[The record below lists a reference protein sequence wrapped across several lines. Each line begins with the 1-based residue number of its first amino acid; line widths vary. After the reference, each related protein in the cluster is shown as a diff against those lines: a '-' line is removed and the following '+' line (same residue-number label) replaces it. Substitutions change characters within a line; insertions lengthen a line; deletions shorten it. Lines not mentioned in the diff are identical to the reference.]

1 MEIAMTM
8 LEPLDF
14 DTRLA
19 ALVAPGGEIATVTWT
34 EHRVD
39 PGTAARA
46 VVAHVIPWGPAR
58 VAVTTSAGD
67 WPYAAIHRATTA
79 IPSHVDLLWAKA
91 VPVGALPGE
100 DNNRIVRR
108 DERFRLVLASPN
120 EDPFERGLSGD
131 ARRWRGLMRETGARL
146 ERVSDADRPSAV
158 RMIAQLHH
166 AAATQRGL
174 VSDAQVGDRTAV
186 VERLATH
193 PAARAYLLVGSA
205 GDLLAGTFGLVRGE
219 TFYGLVSGG
228 LTEGVAGKK
237 SANRLV
243 KLAALDAM
251 RAEGIR
257 AYDFGIGE
265 TAEKQQLCDTREAI
279 VDLIVPFT
287 LIGHGLAPLLGAHVA
302 MRASAKRNGLGEVL
316 RRWRR
321 AHNTAPYAW
330 PRLPAAIWR
339 GNGKPRSA
347 GRETSC

>member
-1 MEIAMTM
+1 VKIAMTM
-8 LEPLDF
+8 MEPLDF

-146 ERVSDADRPSAV
+146 ERVSDADRPSAARV
-158 RMIAQLHH
+158 IAQLHH
-166 AAATQRGL
+166 AA
-174 VSDAQVGDRTAV
+174 

-243 KLAALDAM
+243 KLAALDTM

-265 TAEKQQLCDTREAI
+265 TVEKQQLCDTRETI

-330 PRLPAAIWR
+330 PRLPAVIWR
-339 GNGKPRSA
+339 GNGKPKSA
-347 GRETSC
+347 GRKTSC

>member
-1 MEIAMTM
+1 
-8 LEPLDF
+8 
-14 DTRLA
+14 
-19 ALVAPGGEIATVTWT
+19 
-34 EHRVD
+34 
-39 PGTAARA
+39 
-46 VVAHVIPWGPAR
+46 
-58 VAVTTSAGD
+58 
-67 WPYAAIHRATTA
+67 
-79 IPSHVDLLWAKA
+79 
-91 VPVGALPGE
+91 
-100 DNNRIVRR
+100 
-108 DERFRLVLASPN
+108 
-120 EDPFERGLSGD
+120 
-131 ARRWRGLMRETGARL
+131 
-146 ERVSDADRPSAV
+146 
-158 RMIAQLHH
+158 MIAQLHH

-193 PAARAYLLVGSA
+193 PAARAYLLVGST
-205 GDLLAGTFGLVRGE
+205 GDLLAGTFGLVRDE

-321 AHNTAPYAW
+321 ARNTAPNAW

-347 GRETSC
+347 GHETSC